1 MTEGL
6 EHIDELFRS
15 KLSDAQVSAPSGM
28 MEAVQNQLTTGA
40 SQQAVVLS
48 TSSFWGGALGLKIAG
63 VTAIVGISIGG
74 VLWMGDDELKQVK
87 TSPEKKEEIKEILT
101 PEKLVAPKMGNSD
114 TFGVN
119 IETIDYRFVE
129 PTLDEVV
136 EDDVEELVDYYP
148 ASNVQESIP
157 VRDRSESRINVKNES
172 FEMWVLVVMSTV
184 KADGAESAL
193 PSYLYPRGVDVSN
206 SCSSLSSKLKGKGKE
221 KNEDGDEGDLDHHTL
236 VSTVILNWTYPE
248 SDWILFSDMYPTDPY
263 IGTKIIDS
271 VMKRYIKNGS
281 QPVQEFRS

>member
-40 SQQAVVLS
+40 SQQAVVQS
-48 TSSFWGGALGLKIAG
+48 TSTFWGGALGLKIAG

-101 PEKLVAPKMGNSD
+101 PEKLVAPKVGNSD

-119 IETIDYRFVE
+119 IETIDCRFGE

-172 FEMWVLVVMSTV
+172 FEKFEDMVQIEWSNIELDADNDVKPNVFTPNGDGINDSFFVELNSADFMELVVLNRAGMKVFGTTDKNRKWAGDHLGIPCSAGTYRVILKSKNRKTQEAVGDQWVLN
-184 KADGAESAL
+184 L
-193 PSYLYPRGVDVSN
+193 IR
-206 SCSSLSSKLKGKGKE
+206 
-221 KNEDGDEGDLDHHTL
+221 
-236 VSTVILNWTYPE
+236 
-248 SDWILFSDMYPTDPY
+248 
-263 IGTKIIDS
+263 
-271 VMKRYIKNGS
+271 
-281 QPVQEFRS
+281 

>member
-40 SQQAVVLS
+40 SQQAVVQS
-48 TSSFWGGALGLKIAG
+48 TSTFWGGALGLKIAG

-101 PEKLVAPKMGNSD
+101 PEKLVAPKVGNSD

-119 IETIDYRFVE
+119 IETIDCRFVE

-148 ASNVQESIP
+148 ASNVQETIP

-172 FEMWVLVVMSTV
+172 FEKFEDMVQIEWSNIELDADNDVKPNVFTPNGDGINDSFFVELNSADFMELVVLNRAGMKVFGTTDKNRKWAGDHLGIPCSAGTYRVILKSKNRKTQEAVGDQWVLN
-184 KADGAESAL
+184 L
-193 PSYLYPRGVDVSN
+193 IR
-206 SCSSLSSKLKGKGKE
+206 
-221 KNEDGDEGDLDHHTL
+221 
-236 VSTVILNWTYPE
+236 
-248 SDWILFSDMYPTDPY
+248 
-263 IGTKIIDS
+263 
-271 VMKRYIKNGS
+271 
-281 QPVQEFRS
+281 

>member
-40 SQQAVVLS
+40 SQQAVVQS
-48 TSSFWGGALGLKIAG
+48 TSTFWGGALGLKIAG

-101 PEKLVAPKMGNSD
+101 PEKLVAPKVGNSD

-119 IETIDYRFVE
+119 IETIDCRFVE

-172 FEMWVLVVMSTV
+172 FEKFEDMVQIEWSNIELDADNDVKPNVFTPNGDGINDSFFVELNSADFMELVVLNRAGMKVFGTTDKNRKWAGDHLGIPCSAGTYRVILKSKNRKTQEAVGDQWVLN
-184 KADGAESAL
+184 L
-193 PSYLYPRGVDVSN
+193 IR
-206 SCSSLSSKLKGKGKE
+206 
-221 KNEDGDEGDLDHHTL
+221 
-236 VSTVILNWTYPE
+236 
-248 SDWILFSDMYPTDPY
+248 
-263 IGTKIIDS
+263 
-271 VMKRYIKNGS
+271 
-281 QPVQEFRS
+281 

>member
-40 SQQAVVLS
+40 SQQAVVQS
-48 TSSFWGGALGLKIAG
+48 TSTFWGGALGLKIAG

-119 IETIDYRFVE
+119 IETIDCRFVE

-148 ASNVQESIP
+148 ASNVQENIP

-172 FEMWVLVVMSTV
+172 FEKFEDMVQIEWSNIELDADNDVKPNVFTPNGDGINDSFFVELNSADFMELVVLNRAGMKVFGTTDKNRKWAGDHLGIPCSAGTYRVILKSKNRKTQEAVGDQWVLN
-184 KADGAESAL
+184 L
-193 PSYLYPRGVDVSN
+193 IR
-206 SCSSLSSKLKGKGKE
+206 
-221 KNEDGDEGDLDHHTL
+221 
-236 VSTVILNWTYPE
+236 
-248 SDWILFSDMYPTDPY
+248 
-263 IGTKIIDS
+263 
-271 VMKRYIKNGS
+271 
-281 QPVQEFRS
+281 

>member
-40 SQQAVVLS
+40 SQQAVVQS
-48 TSSFWGGALGLKIAG
+48 TSTFWGGALGLKIAG

-87 TSPEKKEEIKEILT
+87 TSPEKKEEIKEIVT
-101 PEKLVAPKMGNSD
+101 PEKLVAPKVGNSD

-119 IETIDYRFVE
+119 IETIDCRFGE
-129 PTLDEVV
+129 PNLDEVV

-148 ASNVQESIP
+148 VSNVQESIP
-157 VRDRSESRINVKNES
+157 VLDRSESRINVKNES
-172 FEMWVLVVMSTV
+172 FEKFEDMVQIEWSNIELDADNDVKPNVFTPNGDGINDSFFVELNSADFMELVVLNRAGMKVFGTTDKNRKWAGDHLGIPCSAGTYRVILKSKNRKTQEAVGDQWVLN
-184 KADGAESAL
+184 L
-193 PSYLYPRGVDVSN
+193 IR
-206 SCSSLSSKLKGKGKE
+206 
-221 KNEDGDEGDLDHHTL
+221 
-236 VSTVILNWTYPE
+236 
-248 SDWILFSDMYPTDPY
+248 
-263 IGTKIIDS
+263 
-271 VMKRYIKNGS
+271 
-281 QPVQEFRS
+281 

>member
-40 SQQAVVLS
+40 SQQAVVQS
-48 TSSFWGGALGLKIAG
+48 TSTFWGGALGLKIAG

-119 IETIDYRFVE
+119 IETIDCRFGE

-172 FEMWVLVVMSTV
+172 FEKFEDMVQIEWSNIELDADNDVKPNVFTPNGDGINDSFFVELNSADFMELVVLNRAGMKVFGTTDKNRKWAGDHLGIPCSAGTYRVILKSKNRKTQEAVGDQWVLN
-184 KADGAESAL
+184 L
-193 PSYLYPRGVDVSN
+193 IR
-206 SCSSLSSKLKGKGKE
+206 
-221 KNEDGDEGDLDHHTL
+221 
-236 VSTVILNWTYPE
+236 
-248 SDWILFSDMYPTDPY
+248 
-263 IGTKIIDS
+263 
-271 VMKRYIKNGS
+271 
-281 QPVQEFRS
+281 

>member
-40 SQQAVVLS
+40 SQQAVVQS
-48 TSSFWGGALGLKIAG
+48 TSTFWGGALGLKIAG
-63 VTAIVGISIGG
+63 VIAIVGISIGG
-74 VLWMGDDELKQVK
+74 VLWMEDDELKQVK

-119 IETIDYRFVE
+119 IETIDCRFVE

-172 FEMWVLVVMSTV
+172 FEKFEDMVQIEWSNIELDADNDVKPNVFTPNGDGINDSFFVELNSADFMELVVLNRAGMKVFGTTDKNRKWAGDHLGIPCSAGTYRVILKSKNRKTQEAVGDQWVLN
-184 KADGAESAL
+184 L
-193 PSYLYPRGVDVSN
+193 IR
-206 SCSSLSSKLKGKGKE
+206 
-221 KNEDGDEGDLDHHTL
+221 
-236 VSTVILNWTYPE
+236 
-248 SDWILFSDMYPTDPY
+248 
-263 IGTKIIDS
+263 
-271 VMKRYIKNGS
+271 
-281 QPVQEFRS
+281 

>member
-40 SQQAVVLS
+40 SQQAVVQS
-48 TSSFWGGALGLKIAG
+48 TSTFWGGALGLKIAG

-87 TSPEKKEEIKEILT
+87 TSPEKKEEIKEILM

-119 IETIDYRFVE
+119 IETIDCRFGE
-129 PTLDEVV
+129 PNLDEVV

-157 VRDRSESRINVKNES
+157 VLDRSESRINVKNES
-172 FEMWVLVVMSTV
+172 FEKFEDMVQIEWSNIELDADNDVKPNVFTPNGDGINDSFFVELNSADFMELVVLNRAGMKVFGTTDKNRKWAGDHLGIPCSAGTYRVILKSKNRKTQEAVGDQWVLN
-184 KADGAESAL
+184 L
-193 PSYLYPRGVDVSN
+193 IR
-206 SCSSLSSKLKGKGKE
+206 
-221 KNEDGDEGDLDHHTL
+221 
-236 VSTVILNWTYPE
+236 
-248 SDWILFSDMYPTDPY
+248 
-263 IGTKIIDS
+263 
-271 VMKRYIKNGS
+271 
-281 QPVQEFRS
+281 

>member
-40 SQQAVVLS
+40 SQQAVVQS
-48 TSSFWGGALGLKIAG
+48 TSTFWGGALGLKIAG

-119 IETIDYRFVE
+119 IETIDCRFVE

-172 FEMWVLVVMSTV
+172 FEKFEDMVQIEWSNIELDADNDVKPNVFTPNGDGINDSFFVELNSADFMELVVLNRAGMKVFGTTDKNRKWAGDHLGIPCSAGTYRVILKSKNRKTQEAVGDQWVLN
-184 KADGAESAL
+184 L
-193 PSYLYPRGVDVSN
+193 IR
-206 SCSSLSSKLKGKGKE
+206 
-221 KNEDGDEGDLDHHTL
+221 
-236 VSTVILNWTYPE
+236 
-248 SDWILFSDMYPTDPY
+248 
-263 IGTKIIDS
+263 
-271 VMKRYIKNGS
+271 
-281 QPVQEFRS
+281 

>member
-40 SQQAVVLS
+40 SQQAVVQS
-48 TSSFWGGALGLKIAG
+48 TSTFWGGALGLKIAG

-87 TSPEKKEEIKEILT
+87 TSPEKNEEIKEILT

-172 FEMWVLVVMSTV
+172 FEKFEDMVQIEWSNIELDADNDV
-184 KADGAESAL
+184 KPNVFTPNGDGINDSFFVELNSADFMEL
-193 PSYLYPRGVDVSN
+193 
-206 SCSSLSSKLKGKGKE
+206 
-221 KNEDGDEGDLDHHTL
+221 
-236 VSTVILNWTYPE
+236 VILNRAGMKVFGTTDKNRKWAGDHLGIPCSAGTYRV
-248 SDWILFSDMYPTDPY
+248 ILKS
-263 IGTKIIDS
+263 
-271 VMKRYIKNGS
+271 KNRKT
-281 QPVQEFRS
+281 QEAVGDQWVLNLIR

>member
-28 MEAVQNQLTTGA
+28 METVQNQLTTGA
-40 SQQAVVLS
+40 SQQAVVQS
-48 TSSFWGGALGLKIAG
+48 TSTFWGGALGLKIAG

-101 PEKLVAPKMGNSD
+101 PEKLVAPKVGNSD

-119 IETIDYRFVE
+119 IETIDCRFVE

-172 FEMWVLVVMSTV
+172 FEKFEDMVQIEWSNIELDADNDVKPNVFTPNGDGINDSFFVELNSADFMELVVLNRAGMKVFGTTDKNRKWAGDHLGIPCSAGTYRVILKSKNRKTQEAVGDQWVLN
-184 KADGAESAL
+184 L
-193 PSYLYPRGVDVSN
+193 IR
-206 SCSSLSSKLKGKGKE
+206 
-221 KNEDGDEGDLDHHTL
+221 
-236 VSTVILNWTYPE
+236 
-248 SDWILFSDMYPTDPY
+248 
-263 IGTKIIDS
+263 
-271 VMKRYIKNGS
+271 
-281 QPVQEFRS
+281 

>member
-40 SQQAVVLS
+40 SQQAVVQS
-48 TSSFWGGALGLKIAG
+48 TSTFWGGALGLKIAG

-119 IETIDYRFVE
+119 IETIDCRFVE

-172 FEMWVLVVMSTV
+172 FEKFEDMVQIEWSNIELDADNDVKPNVFTPNGDVINDSFFVELNSADFMELVVLNRAGMKVFGTTDKNRKWAGDHLGIPCSAGTYRVILKSKNRKTQEAVGDQWVLN
-184 KADGAESAL
+184 L
-193 PSYLYPRGVDVSN
+193 IR
-206 SCSSLSSKLKGKGKE
+206 
-221 KNEDGDEGDLDHHTL
+221 
-236 VSTVILNWTYPE
+236 
-248 SDWILFSDMYPTDPY
+248 
-263 IGTKIIDS
+263 
-271 VMKRYIKNGS
+271 
-281 QPVQEFRS
+281 

>member
-40 SQQAVVLS
+40 SQQAVVQS
-48 TSSFWGGALGLKIAG
+48 TSTFWGGALGLKIAG

-172 FEMWVLVVMSTV
+172 FEKFEDMVQIEWSNIELDADNDVKPNVFTPNGDGINDSFFVELNSADFMELVVLNRAGMKVFGTTDKNRKWAGDHLGIPCSAGTYRVILKSKNRKTQEAVGDQWVLN
-184 KADGAESAL
+184 L
-193 PSYLYPRGVDVSN
+193 IR
-206 SCSSLSSKLKGKGKE
+206 
-221 KNEDGDEGDLDHHTL
+221 
-236 VSTVILNWTYPE
+236 
-248 SDWILFSDMYPTDPY
+248 
-263 IGTKIIDS
+263 
-271 VMKRYIKNGS
+271 
-281 QPVQEFRS
+281 